1 MQGDIACDMQCY
13 RAFSKCDQ
21 TLFVVNTLPC
31 QADCDMYLFF
41 RLVAIHLIRMETNTL
56 RVQMGRA
63 RAQKCC
69 PNPTRLPWW
78 AGAGRAAQAKH
89 VPTPDPL
96 PKGVG
101 LGLGAGRFL
110 GAQRAPTKKSIGAQV
125 GRGGGLM
132 VKYNSIY
139 VDRQSP
145 RIHVD
150 RQGSTI
156 V

>member
-1 MQGDIACDMQCY
+1 MTEVAARKEPIPACLWGNLS
-13 RAFSKCDQ
+13 RS
-21 TLFVVNTLPC
+21 P
-31 QADCDMYLFF
+31 
-41 RLVAIHLIRMETNTL
+41 VAISSNLPFKSDRAQVAKRAPQLPNLKIWQLRWQPAV

-101 LGLGAGRFL
+101 LGLGAGWVL
-110 GAQRAPTKKSIGAQV
+110 GAQRAPTKKE
-125 GRGGGLM
+125 
-132 VKYNSIY
+132 
-139 VDRQSP
+139 P
-145 RIHVD
+145 
-150 RQGSTI
+150 
-156 V
+156 